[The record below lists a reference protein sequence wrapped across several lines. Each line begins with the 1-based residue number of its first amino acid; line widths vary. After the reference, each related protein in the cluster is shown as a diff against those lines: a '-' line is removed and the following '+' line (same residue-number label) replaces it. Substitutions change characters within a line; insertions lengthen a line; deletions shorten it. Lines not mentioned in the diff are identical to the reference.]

1 MNVLSTKQMPKI
13 NKNLNHTK
21 PFDLTQFRL
30 SAPLKKQEAEEISK
44 QNTKISNCLHK
55 LKVNKSQLGKE
66 ITKHMNDNIR
76 YGSQLLKWIQSR
88 RMSKK
93 IIINKENQRI
103 DKILKGVKSDYRLIR
118 LKKY

>member
-1 MNVLSTKQMPKI
+1 MNVLSTKKMPKRE
-13 NKNLNHTK
+13 KHFQHTK
-21 PFDLTQFRL
+21 PFDLSQFRL

-55 LKVNKSQLGKE
+55 LKVNRSQLGKE
-66 ITKHMNDNIR
+66 ITKHMSDNIK

-88 RMSKK
+88 RASKK
-93 IIINKENQRI
+93 LIIDKENQRI
-103 DKILKGVKSDYRLIR
+103 DRMLRGVKSDYSLIR